1 MKKINTKQKLTN
13 YIFSTKLKE
22 KKNDF
27 IISTTKVNTLKKIDK
42 YQGSKLTFISYYKDL
57 FKDAKFPLQV
67 NSLKNKIELKSFSKA
82 LKPKIIIINRFVL
95 KEEKVIQNFKYLN
108 LNILANLSLITNN
121 LKIITT
127 S

>member
-42 YQGSKLTFISYYKDL
+42 YQGSKLTFINYYKNL

-67 NSLKNKIELKSFSKA
+67 NSLKNKIELKSFSKT
-82 LKPKIIIINRFVL
+82 LKPKIIIINQFVI

-108 LNILANLSLITNN
+108 LNIFANLSLITNN